1 MLNYLLKLIFKLP
14 LPILHAVG
22 IVVGWAMYLTDKKF
36 SRRIRKNL
44 LIANIA
50 INASEHSKLA
60 HQTAQ
65 EIGKGLVE
73 SLAIWLSPQIR
84 IMKWV
89 KSCTGWEHV
98 ELALASKKGIIF
110 LTPHL
115 GCYEIT
121 SQYVG
126 AKHPLTILFRPP
138 RTKWLLPIMSSGREK
153 GKITLAETNMRGV
166 RSLIKTLRKGG
177 TVGILPDQVPNLGEG
192 KWTNFFGNPA
202 YTMTLASKLAQT
214 TGATVIMTF
223 GERLSFGRGYHLHFQ
238 LVGED
243 ASPQAIN
250 HSVERLISLRPAQY
264 LWSYQRYKMPKTPK
278 INLNETAKHND

>member
-1 MLNYLLKLIFKLP
+1 MLNHLLKLVFKLP
-14 LPILHAVG
+14 LPILHAAGV
-22 IVVGWAMYLTDKKF
+22 VVGWAMYLTDKKF

-44 LIANIA
+44 LTVNIA
-50 INASEHSKLA
+50 ANATVHKKLV
-60 HQTAQ
+60 HQTVQ

-73 SLAIWLSPQIR
+73 SLAIWLNPQNR
-84 IMKWV
+84 IVNWV
-89 KSCTGWEHV
+89 KGCTGWEHV
-98 ELALASKKGIIF
+98 EQALASKKGIIF

-126 AKHPLTILFRPP
+126 ANHALTILFRPP
-138 RTKWLLPIMSSGREK
+138 RTKWLLPIMSSGREQ

-166 RSLIKTLRKGG
+166 RSLIRTLRNGG
-177 TVGILPDQVPNLGEG
+177 AIGILPDQVPSLGEG
-192 KWTNFFGNPA
+192 EWTDFFGTPA
-202 YTMTLASKLAQT
+202 YTMTLASKLAET

-223 GERLSFGRGYHLHFQ
+223 GERLAYGQGYHLHFE

-250 HSVERLISLRPAQY
+250 HSIERLIILKPAQY
-264 LWSYQRYKMPKTPK
+264 LWSYQRFKSPKSPRITSD
-278 INLNETAKHND
+278 ETI

>member
-1 MLNYLLKLIFKLP
+1 MLNHLLKLIFKLP
-14 LPILHAVG
+14 LPALHAAG
-22 IVVGWAMYLTDKKF
+22 VVIGWVMFLTDKKF

-44 LIANIA
+44 LTAKIAA
-50 INASEHSKLA
+50 NANEHKKLV

-73 SLAIWLSPQIR
+73 SLAIWLNPQTKIV
-84 IMKWV
+84 KWV
-89 KSCTGWEHV
+89 KGCTGWEQV
-98 ELALASKKGIIF
+98 EQALASKKGIIF

-126 AKHPLTILFRPP
+126 ANHPLTILFRPP
-138 RTKWLLPIMSSGREK
+138 RTKWLLPIMSSGREQ

-166 RSLIKTLRKGG
+166 RSLIKTLRNGG
-177 TVGILPDQVPNLGEG
+177 TIGILPDQVPNLGEG
-192 KWTNFFGNPA
+192 EWADFFGSPA

-214 TGATVIMTF
+214 TGATAIMTF
-223 GERLSFGRGYHLHFQ
+223 GERLSFGRGYHLHFE

-250 HSVERLISLRPAQY
+250 HCIERLIRLRPTQY
-264 LWSYQRYKMPKTPK
+264 LWSYQRYKMPKAPK
-278 INLNETAKHND
+278 INLNEPN

>member
-1 MLNYLLKLIFKLP
+1 MLNHLLKLIFKLP

-22 IVVGWAMYLTDKKF
+22 VVVGWAMYLTDKKF

-44 LIANIA
+44 LTANIA
-50 INASEHSKLA
+50 ANAGEHTKLV
-60 HQTAQ
+60 HETAK

-73 SLAIWLSPQIR
+73 SLAIWLNPQIR
-84 IMKWV
+84 IVKWV
-89 KSCTGWEHV
+89 KGCTGWKHV
-98 ELALASKKGIIF
+98 EQALASKKGIIF

-138 RTKWLLPIMSSGREK
+138 RTKWLLPIMSSGRQQ
-153 GKITLAETNMRGV
+153 GKVTLAETNMRGV
-166 RSLIKTLRKGG
+166 RSLIKTLRNGG
-177 TVGILPDQVPNLGEG
+177 TIGILPDQVPNLSEGE
-192 KWTNFFGNPA
+192 WADFFGNPA

-223 GERLSFGRGYHLHFQ
+223 GERLSYGRGYHLHFE
-238 LVGED
+238 LLGED
-243 ASPQAIN
+243 ASPQTIN
-250 HSVERLISLRPAQY
+250 RSIERLIKLRPAQY
-264 LWSYQRYKMPKTPK
+264 LWSYQRYKMPKAPK
-278 INLNETAKHND
+278 TAMNETI